1 MHPVQCHNEADFRGH
16 ADIEPNLFFEGVYKF
31 CQERYDT
38 TQVLD
43 ATDDPT
49 NAAYDD
55 GDGRLARNASWR
67 YRDWHGVNHDF
78 RVWWEAGC
86 RVTVGKQSVRRP
98 LGEEGDPV
106 WTPGC
111 YEIMGSTH
119 YEFIPPLVTTIKKL
133 SNISIYVTMDTLFMK
148 AVSIKMPDSLANL
161 IQTDPWA
168 GGKSRTP
175 AVKQSPPIVTQ
186 APPPP
191 AAAAPPPPAKMSQ
204 HHETQNLSEE
214 SKDTN
219 SSGGTNR
226 SSGESAGGTRS
237 NGKPKGELSSTVD
250 ILLNKALGFGAA
262 SEAEKKKS
270 GAA

>member
-1 MHPVQCHNEADFRGH
+1 MPSISLYLLLAHTLIISLTANLLPYTNHASLPDITPRSYFTPVREPEMHPVQCHNEADFRGH

-119 YEFIPPLVTTIKKL
+119 YECEFSLFSATPIFMVICDLSFLPRRVCESTWLVITD
-133 SNISIYVTMDTLFMK
+133 YDTL
-148 AVSIKMPDSLANL
+148 L
-161 IQTDPWA
+161 T
-168 GGKSRTP
+168 
-175 AVKQSPPIVTQ
+175 
-186 APPPP
+186 
-191 AAAAPPPPAKMSQ
+191 
-204 HHETQNLSEE
+204 
-214 SKDTN
+214 
-219 SSGGTNR
+219 
-226 SSGESAGGTRS
+226 
-237 NGKPKGELSSTVD
+237 
-250 ILLNKALGFGAA
+250 LLCFFCHDR
-262 SEAEKKKS
+262 
-270 GAA
+270 